1 MRLEKVAEKID
12 LKQYPSFIKEHTDRI
27 TKIETY
33 LETRGDRADRMPR
46 GCVYSQYRQALR
58 KLDYAMNLFD
68 STKDEHKDKN
78 LSIITA
84 EDCRVAVIKIA
95 ELNKIKV
102 VG

>member
-58 KLDYAMNLFD
+58 KLDYVMNLFE
-68 STKDEHKDKN
+68 STKTEHKDKD
-78 LSIITA
+78 LKSITA
-84 EDCRVAVIKIA
+84 EDCRVAVTQIA
-95 ELNKIKV
+95 IANKIKEA
-102 VG
+102 G